1 MKIQKNLKLLYIH
14 LKCHIWDININQTV
28 FMETIYLACSA
39 TVLIDLLMFHWLI
52 SKGMSVLLFD
62 VFNRCSLVKK

>member
-1 MKIQKNLKLLYIH
+1 
-14 LKCHIWDININQTV
+14 
-28 FMETIYLACSA
+28 METIYLACSA
-39 TVLIDLLMFHWLI
+39 TVLIDLLIMFHWLI